1 MTAPTSDRPV
11 KPPVP
16 AKLVEAQLCLN
27 QASSAEDFDHIHAL
41 LRPRARPGD
50 GAGACLPHSPI
61 SKQDLNRLLT
71 KIALRRDAD
80 AEVVTLE
87 DVKILFGFFMSPMPD
102 MKPDDK
108 ASQELFCQVLSTPV
122 PAGRSARIMSGIQS
136 MLDDCH
142 DAGGFNRLIYPMS
155 FQRARMSDLLQGLIG
170 ACKTPGQTEAITA
183 AALDLAQQL
192 SDPERKTT
200 TALLLHGR
208 HADGLEDLAR
218 DLAAGLASQ
227 GFTDVLHLDCS
238 IHKTANDKAWLGHD
252 PVWVGSAPGT
262 LTEFIWRHPK
272 CVVVFHRADESRS
285 EVLTQLQ
292 GALMRGALVDEYG
305 LPAVERSKM
314 RGSGKTLVDTSQAVF
329 IFTAS
334 HSSEWLAHPDASAVL
349 GEGAQRKATLI
360 KALKDARFTHG
371 RDESPSFDT
380 QVLAA
385 LTQHHHVL
393 RALSWPVLRGIAV
406 SELAHVL
413 QYFARKFGVALQWQG
428 EDEALAALAE
438 SALASWGADMGLH
451 STAADALS
459 QVLLQPAAQRLLA
472 QSPSLQALHVSVSPS
487 FTHQWGLL
495 RARWG
500 DDIWAGCQRYQEMA
514 HLTYTLVP
522 GEGLA
527 GVGAVRFDGVHAQ
540 AVRPL
545 SDFVGKV
552 ALVSKVPEV
561 TLDDVAGHDEV
572 KGFLEEMI
580 GLLKHPGALQRLGV
594 STPRGVLLHGAPGT
608 GKTLLAKALAG
619 QAGLP
624 FVSVAGPE
632 LLNLENLQRVF
643 SLVRSTP
650 AVVVHIDEADVLG
663 KRGVSAGHD
672 IAINTLLAQLDG
684 FHAIGQA
691 FFILT
696 TNKSPEDAFD
706 DALLRP
712 GRIDRSFE
720 VRPLSLRD
728 REHKLA
734 KVWGWMNPTV
744 ADKARVLKLTH
755 GMSGAQLM
763 GVEQAL
769 AMRMVRQG
777 QGMVPPD
784 WVFAEIDAHR
794 WGPNSA
800 TVTPLLRRRMAV
812 HEAGHAIAH
821 QLLMSDVAPIG
832 MVCVGAHGYVSLD
845 RTNQGQIAETAAAVR
860 NYMAVLL
867 AGRAAELLVFGDDA
881 PSNGAAS
888 DLARASAAG
897 YKAVA
902 FGGLDPAFGLL
913 SLNGID
919 GAARFVSV
927 SQDLHKEVAD
937 RVRHWLNQAHHQATD
952 LLLSHR
958 AALDTLTEEL
968 VAEGVVDQC
977 DIVAVLQPRAS
988 KPTTGARRGPIVE
1001 SEVVA

>member
-1 MTAPTSDRPV
+1 MTASASARPA
-11 KPPVP
+11 KLPVP
-16 AKLVEAQLCLN
+16 AKLVEAQRCLN
-27 QASSAEDFDHIHAL
+27 QASSAEDFERIHEL
-41 LRPRARPGD
+41 LRPRDPLSGEAAATHLEIPLTKSD
-50 GAGACLPHSPI
+50 VH
-61 SKQDLNRLLT
+61 RLLT
-71 KIALRRDAD
+71 RVALHRDPE
-80 AEVVTLE
+80 AEVATLD
-87 DVKILFGFFMSPMPD
+87 DVKQLFSFFVSPMPD
-102 MKPDDK
+102 VEPDDK
-108 ASQELFCQVLSTPV
+108 APQGLFCQVLATPV
-122 PAGRSARIMSGIQS
+122 PAGRSARRMSGIQS
-136 MLDDCH
+136 MLDNYH
-142 DAGGFNRLIYPMS
+142 DADGFKRLVYPVPY
-155 FQRARMSDLLQGLIG
+155 QRARMADLSQGLIG
-170 ACKTPGQTEAITA
+170 ACKAPGQTEAIMA

-192 SDPERKTT
+192 SDPARKTT
-200 TALLLHGR
+200 AALLLHGR

-218 DLAAGLASQ
+218 GLAEGLAGQ
-227 GFTDVLHLDCS
+227 GYTDVLHLDCS
-238 IHKTANDKAWLGHD
+238 MHKTANDKTWLGHD
-252 PVWVGSAPGT
+252 PVWVGAAPGS

-272 CVVVFHRADESRS
+272 CVVVFHRADESRT

-292 GALMRGALVDEYG
+292 GALMRGTLVDEYG
-305 LPAVERSKM
+305 LPAEERSKM

-334 HSSEWLAHPDASAVL
+334 HSSAWLAHPDASAVL
-349 GEGAQRKATLI
+349 GEAAQRKATLI

-371 RDESPSFDT
+371 RDESPSFDP

-393 RALSWPVLRGIAV
+393 QALSWGALQGIAI
-406 SELAHVL
+406 SELAKVP
-413 QYFARKFGVALQWQG
+413 QQFARKFGVSAHWAC
-428 EDEALAALAE
+428 DAEALTTLAE
-438 SALASWGADMGLH
+438 AALASWGADMGLH
-451 STAADALS
+451 STAVDALL
-459 QVLLQPAAQRLLA
+459 QVLLQPAAQTLLA
-472 QSPSLQALHVSVSPS
+472 QVPSLQAIQVRVSPS

-514 HLTYTLVP
+514 CLTYMLVP
-522 GEGLA
+522 GEGPA
-527 GVGAVRFDGVHAQ
+527 EVSTVYFEGVHAQ

-561 TLDDVAGHDEV
+561 TLNDVAGHGEV
-572 KGFLEEMI
+572 KAFLEEMI

-608 GKTLLAKALAG
+608 GKTLLAKAMAG

-624 FVSVAGPE
+624 FVAVAGPE
-632 LLNLENLQRVF
+632 LLNMENLQRVF
-643 SLVRSTP
+643 ALVRSTP

-720 VRPLSLRD
+720 VRSLGLRD

-777 QGMVPPD
+777 QGTVSAD

-794 WGPNSA
+794 WGQRA
-800 TVTPLLRRRMAV
+800 AAVTPLLRRRMAV

-832 MVCVGAHGYVSLD
+832 MVCIGAHGYVSLE
-845 RTNQGQIAETAAAVR
+845 RSGQGQIAETAAAVR

-867 AGRAAELLVFGDDA
+867 AGRAAELLVFGDDS

-902 FGGLDPAFGLL
+902 FGGLDPTFGLL

-919 GAARFVSV
+919 GAARFISV
-927 SQDLHKEVAD
+927 SQDLQKEVAD
-937 RVRHWLNQAHHQATD
+937 RVRHWLDQAHRQVAE
-952 LLLSHR
+952 LLSQHR
-958 AALDTLTEEL
+958 AVLDALTEAL
-968 VAEGVVDQC
+968 VAHGVVDQH
-977 DIVAVLQPRAS
+977 DIVALLQAPAPKRAAGIRRSPVAESGVLA
-988 KPTTGARRGPIVE
+988 
-1001 SEVVA
+1001 